1 MKRLITFALVIGA
14 ISTVS
19 FNGCQMLGIGLPSQS
34 DSTIGFTSS
43 GKAITNASSA
53 NGNSTP
59 TQSSVEE
66 ELLQLDGNVTDD
78 DLIRIT
84 LIGENDVIETFEVN
98 DNRIDLIGDRLDI
111 LSDQETNDLFIVFN
125 EGQEIVEIKFQ
136 LDPKVLDSENLT
148 VEIKGKNKTYLF
160 QTIDNPDDDSQ

>member
-19 FNGCQMLGIGLPSQS
+19 FNGCQMLGIGLQSQS
-34 DSTIGFTSS
+34 DSTIGFTS

-53 NGNSTP
+53 KGNSTP
-59 TQSSVEE
+59 QSSVEE
-66 ELLQLDGNVTDD
+66 ELLQLDGNLTDD

-84 LIGENDVIETFEVN
+84 LIGENNVVETFEVN
-98 DNRIDLIGDRLDI
+98 DNRINLIGDRLDI

-125 EGQEIVEIKFQ
+125 EGPEMVEIKFH
-136 LDPKVLDSENLT
+136 DPKVLDSENLT
-148 VEIKGKNKTYLF
+148 VEIKGRNKTYLF